1 MNESAH
7 LWLIPLFPF
16 LGFLLNGILGSRL
29 PRRLV
34 SFIGVL
40 APLVSFAIVLNDFG
54 ASIISAAA
62 SCPSCG
68 TVAALALPAAE
79 ALPFHWLAIGPL
91 QIDFTF
97 VLDQLSA
104 VMLLVVTGLTREAR
118 IAASDFAQTICGGG
132 NEARLNERLNASTG
146 PTPSEAR
153 AGITKN
159 AAAPQAMSSA

>member
-62 SCPSCG
+62 SCPNCG
-68 TVAALALPAAE
+68 TVTALALPATE
-79 ALPFHWLAIGPL
+79 SLPFHWLAIGPL

-104 VMLLVVTGLTREAR
+104 VMLLVVTGVGFPSTSTLSATC
-118 IAASDFAQTICGGG
+118 AASQATRATSASSIC
-132 NEARLNERLNASTG
+132 
-146 PTPSEAR
+146 
-153 AGITKN
+153 
-159 AAAPQAMSSA
+159 SSFS